1 MTTYS
6 IGEFTARVDE
16 VIRDLDD
23 GEEVI
28 ITRHGT
34 PFGRLTSIV
43 PPSGRKPS
51 LSTLKGSLGC
61 LPDASYEDFLNI
73 KGLWKPCIKSY
84 PTS

>member
-34 PFGRLTSIV
+34 PFGRLSSIV
-43 PPSGRKPS
+43 PPPGES
-51 LSTLKGSLGC
+51 LRSVAEGLLGM
-61 LPDASYEDFLNI
+61 
-73 KGLWKPCIKSY
+73 
-84 PTS
+84 PT